1 MIVRTAACSVDW
13 QDRQAVEDGT
23 LVARDLAQKHEPV
36 SLLSDE
42 SRDQVFKGWPLALGL
57 VHEQSD
63 QRTQQL
69 EALARL
75 LADYSED
82 GFCAMIR

>member
-1 MIVRTAACSVDW
+1 MHPVLPCMIVRTAACSVDW

-42 SRDQVFKGWPLALGL
+42 SRDQVFKGWPL
-57 VHEQSD
+57 
-63 QRTQQL
+63 
-69 EALARL
+69 LAAVWTR
-75 LADYSED
+75 A
-82 GFCAMIR
+82 